1 MAQRI
6 RGLPE
11 HIAEVPE
18 DGTDWLRWREDA
30 LLFRE
35 WCRRAADDDP
45 EMRAYIMG
53 LAANDPAFDMLV
65 YGAIFEPRRVT
76 DQRID
81 EDGEIEEFV
90 RPQGWYPWVPYPFQ
104 VELVRF
110 IEDCMARQDDPLGR
124 GDGVIEKSRDMGATW
139 VFCFFVANRWRY
151 ADDFIAGLFSRKED
165 MVESK
170 NQSSMFYRIE
180 ANLGLNT
187 KVPDTCR
194 APGTIFDGH
203 KVRPPSYLVPLGYEA
218 KIHNTQLNL
227 LHPTKTN
234 EILGE
239 ATTSRSGVGTRTS
252 MNVLDEAAKIDD
264 LLEMW
269 AIHEAVTDHRFALSS
284 ADRQYGDGMYIL
296 ATQARLARQDPRREG
311 PALLTL
317 DWRKHPLR
325 DEAWAQR
332 RRARFAGDG
341 DLNRFERE
349 YEIDWD
355 AGMGDWV
362 YPASKTILPGRFP
375 YELTHGDVYGQID
388 PGLRDP
394 TSVIFHQYVPVQNRY
409 RCIEAITLKTPNAEY
424 LAPILMGFPP
434 GHQARNAYVEQA
446 IHEVMDFTWMLRQQ
460 GRKIVWIGDTYGDN
474 QGGAG
479 RESFYEAL
487 LRTSRELSK
496 LYPDLPPVE
505 LVVMT
510 KYDEGARFHRKRKEC
525 LTSMLPRYDFDDT
538 PRVRYVLEAIQSNR
552 YKSQEDGRLVMNEPN
567 SPAHDWS
574 SHPTSACEY
583 GAVWFTILDLQK
595 LPMTG
600 ATTAKAKKR
609 RQANQRLAM
618 PAGYRRL

>member
-6 RGLPE
+6 RGLPD

-18 DGTDWLRWREDA
+18 DGTAWLQWREDA

-35 WCRRAADDDP
+35 WCRRVADDDP
-45 EMRAYIMG
+45 EKRAYILQ
-53 LAANDPAFDMLV
+53 LAANDVAFDMLV
-65 YGAIFEPRRVT
+65 FGCIFEPRRVT
-76 DQRID
+76 DQRVTA
-81 EDGEIEEFV
+81 DGEIEEFV

-104 VELVRF
+104 VEMVRF
-110 IEDCMARQDDPLGR
+110 IDGCLDRQDDPLGR

-139 VFCFFVANRWRY
+139 VFCFYVASKWRH

-180 ANLGLNT
+180 ANLGLNS
-187 KVPDTCR
+187 KIPETCR
-194 APGTIFDGH
+194 AHGTIFDGH
-203 KVRPPSYLVPLGYEA
+203 TVRPPDWLVPAGYEA

-239 ATTSRSGVGTRTS
+239 ATTSRSGVGTRTT

-269 AIHEAVTDHRFALSS
+269 SIHEAVTDHRFALSS
-284 ADRQYGDGMYIL
+284 ADRQYGDGMYLL
-296 ATQARLARQDPRREG
+296 ATQARLAAQDPTREG
-311 PALLTL
+311 PALMTL

-325 DEAWAQR
+325 DAAWAQR
-332 RRARFAGDG
+332 RKARFASDG
-341 DLNRFERE
+341 DLNRFARE

-362 YPASKTILPGRFP
+362 YPAAKTILPGPFP
-375 YELTHGDVYGQID
+375 YELTHGDVFGQID

-394 TSVIFHQYVPVQNRY
+394 TAIVFHQYVPVQNRY
-409 RCIEAITLKTPNAEY
+409 RCVEALTLKTPNAEY

-434 GHQARNAYVEQA
+434 GHPARSAYVEQA
-446 IHEVMDFTWMLRQQ
+446 IHEVMDFTWLLRQQ
-460 GRKIVWIGDTYGDN
+460 GRAITWIGDTYGDN
-474 QGGAG
+474 AGGSG

-525 LTSMLPRYDFDDT
+525 LTSLLPRYDFDDT
-538 PRVRYVLEAIQSNR
+538 PRVRYVLEAIQTNR

-583 GAVWFTILDLQK
+583 GAVWFHILDLQRQ
-595 LPMTG
+595 PMTG
-600 ATTAKAKKR
+600 ATTAKARKR
-609 RQANQRLAM
+609 QQTPRRTM